1 MWTGAGCT
9 GTLTGGGGDHG
20 KCPGDDPSGGD
31 HGKCPGDDP
40 SGGDHGKCPGDDPS
54 GGEPGRFR
62 GRGFI
67 GAGGT
72 M

>member
-1 MWTGAGCT
+1 MYTGFCGAGMWTGAGCT
-9 GTLTGGGGDHG
+9 GTLTGGGAGQCH
-20 KCPGDDPSGGD
+20 
-31 HGKCPGDDP
+31 
-40 SGGDHGKCPGDDPS
+40 GGDHGKCPGDDPS